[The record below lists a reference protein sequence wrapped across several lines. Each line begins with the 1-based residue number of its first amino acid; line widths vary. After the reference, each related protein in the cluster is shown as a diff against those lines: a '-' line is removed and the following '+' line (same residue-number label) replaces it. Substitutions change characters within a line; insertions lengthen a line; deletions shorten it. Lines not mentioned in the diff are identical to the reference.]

1 MRKTVPL
8 LIVFAAAIALPL
20 RSGDVKPGS
29 DKARWPIKTSL
40 PDGTDPAK
48 AGTLIDLSDLL
59 SLQPAADRMTKD
71 FESARYPKTSGAKY
85 AEGQIVRTRGYL
97 RLVAGEGDGDY
108 HIQISTTA
116 DTFDDCLV
124 VEVPND
130 DKTFIAKAPEL
141 IPLAKTVRA
150 WVTNSL
156 KLTKDP
162 QGRILVMQRPPYV
175 EVTGQLFFDAEHQ
188 AAMGKGEYRG
198 KSIKGKQ
205 LPSKTSWE
213 LHPVI
218 KMAFAPAP
226 K

>member
-20 RSGDVKPGS
+20 RSGDIKPGS
-29 DKARWPIKTSL
+29 DKARWPIKTSV
-40 PDGTDPAK
+40 PEGTDLAK
-48 AGTLIDLSDLL
+48 AGTLINLSDLL
-59 SLQPAADRMTKD
+59 SLQPAAEKMTKD
-71 FESARYPKTSGAKY
+71 FESVRYPKPGGAKY

-97 RLVAGEGDGDY
+97 RLIAGEGDGDY
-108 HIQISTTA
+108 HMQISTTP
-116 DTFDDCLV
+116 DTFDNCLV
-124 VEVPND
+124 VEVPDD
-130 DKTFIAKAPEL
+130 DKTFIAKTPDL
-141 IPLAKTVRA
+141 IPLAKNVRD
-150 WVTNSL
+150 WVANSL
-156 KLTKDP
+156 KLSKDP
-162 QGRILVMQRPPYV
+162 LGRILIMQKPPYV

-188 AAMGKGEYRG
+188 AAMGKGDFRG
-198 KSIKGKQ
+198 KSISGKQ